1 RHGAHWTTWT
11 YKDVGVMGLVTLD
24 PESEYQQRVGDFI
37 RKKIQLGADDWMV
50 WMPQTPVKQETGKLA
65 QQIYDVI
72 GDDDI
77 TQNYNRKCFSS
88 AVLCFYTSALM
99 QQTYARLF
107 KDLSESQ
114 IDRVLSSFSLKQC
127 KVNNELAGIVKKY
140 SAFPVQEH

>member
-1 RHGAHWTTWT
+1 
-11 YKDVGVMGLVTLD
+11 
-24 PESEYQQRVGDFI
+24 
-37 RKKIQLGADDWMV
+37 V

-65 QQIYDVI
+65 QQIYEVI

-77 TQNYNRKCFSS
+77 TRNYNRKCFSS

-107 KDLSESQ
+107 KGLSESQ
-114 IDRVLSSFSLKQC
+114 IDQVLSSFSLKQC

-140 SAFPVQEH
+140 SA

>member
-1 RHGAHWTTWT
+1 
-11 YKDVGVMGLVTLD
+11 MGLVVLD
-24 PESEYQQRVGDFI
+24 PESEYRQRVGDFI
-37 RKKIQLGADDWMV
+37 RKKEQLGADDWMV
-50 WMPQTPVKQETGKLA
+50 WMPETPVKQETGKLA

-77 TQNYNRKCFSS
+77 TRNYNRKCFSS

-114 IDRVLSSFSLKQC
+114 IDQVLSSFSLKQC
-127 KVNNELAGIVKKY
+127 KVNDELAGIVRKY
-140 SAFPVQEH
+140 SALPTQSRD